1 MLRLGAGKERLS
13 VWRLPITLSGA
24 LLALALSVTA
34 SAATTVAVGAER
46 PALRVDRHGNAEVS
60 WSASGVRRYLLVP
73 PEGRVYPG
81 RRLSAN
87 DVSRSSTAVSIP
99 FRRVLRRT
107 PDGRFWALQAW
118 RVRPDGPVEL
128 RFSRWRGGL
137 PRVTLQAEPRFN
149 GELLSGRATLAGR
162 AIPLFSPTP
171 EEKRVRS
178 YAYLERLVGGAWRRL
193 GATATSANGSFRRF
207 VRASEVGSR
216 YRAVVAGP
224 NIGATLAPDAASAVV
239 ASSRRG

>member
-1 MLRLGAGKERLS
+1 MLRRGAGNERFS
-13 VWRLPITLSGA
+13 VWRLPITLSCS

-60 WSASGVRRYLLVP
+60 WSAGSVRRYLLVP

-87 DVSRSSTAVSIP
+87 DVSRSSTAVAIP

-137 PRVTLQAEPRFN
+137 PRVTLQAEPRFD
-149 GELLSGRATLAGR
+149 GEVLSGRATFAGR

-171 EEKRVRS
+171 EGKRIRS
-178 YAYLERLVGGAWRRL
+178 YAYLERLVGQTWRRF
-193 GATATSANGSFRRF
+193 GASATDANGAFRRF
-207 VRASEVGSR
+207 VRAGELASR
-216 YRAVVAGP
+216 YRAVVTGP
-224 NIGATLAPDAASAVV
+224 NVRATLAPDAASAVV
-239 ASSRRG
+239 LSSRRG